1 MVATKRRRN
10 GKKRT
15 LRIRRKQWFGGTGDD
30 EVVKEKKQYI
40 DELLELQTNQQ
51 YADFLQFLE
60 TDPEL
65 NPEKINYQDP
75 ESNMTAL
82 YFIYQ
87 KIIYYQPDHD
97 ANSSKI
103 YTTLLQIFTIL
114 IEKGAD
120 PTIKIDGASILD
132 LHKNDQN
139 SDIELL
145 LNTLYE
151 LFEKYYSDKN
161 LQDFLY
167 LLKRGF
173 KNSVINRYKL
183 NEIDE
188 IDGLS
193 VLGKTCKLLEKII
206 LETPQI
212 ESLSTIPLFNVF
224 KILLENGASPIIG
237 KNEKKNPIYFDLLNR
252 QPFNMLFYIYSFKS
266 YITLNIKNLSKN
278 YQDSDK
284 NKLCNSVL
292 KHFPNFRKQK
302 LTLQNTKI
310 LEESDDV
317 FSFIYTYNEAI
328 LKTMHSNEQEKGK
341 RSRNE
346 LYDDIPENIR
356 GNIPQEIY
364 LQHFCSVFL
373 IIGFLTRIYE
383 PICQIILKGGK
394 ALQLNLGSFSSDD
407 LDILIIKKPVY
418 KSIRKCKKNTS
429 FNAITGITGIQII
442 NILRKCVLHRQDDMI
457 TNSDLSIVEDIANLI
472 IYFTTPNGER
482 PIFFQKPVAS
492 SNIIKISFNR
502 DKYKKPIADLSY
514 GYDKIPDILKHMIYE
529 QVSNSFIAKD
539 FDFLLPFFITTCITV
554 RYMRLHSIIFEKL
567 YYFHLYKY
575 TTGLYVSLNK
585 GGDKILRYIYDLLE
599 SKYGK
604 SELTEPQIQLDT
616 YTIKELSDY
625 RGKMYQAVFD
635 VINQQKEKSW
645 TEQYLSLSIDFYYDL
660 KRYIDFLEFKK
671 PLPYYYNKLKRQ
683 LKEIAKEIAP
693 GYERM
698 FLTKLFI
705 WYNDVLHNTREYFTA
720 LWNENLQLRQQLNNM
735 RYKFT
740 TNSFLNDSF
749 HECKLLKSEN
759 NYFKNVLEYIIL
771 LPIYIR
777 DRDRVIANKKEEN
790 PEKAE
795 YIDYVPPYNHSYEL
809 SFLQSQIKIMK
820 QWLNKNKIQ
829 LPRMSSFIQLS
840 DPEKRIIAEFDKI
853 SEYIDEILTEQYDI
867 PVLTSELQTKIKTP
881 SDTE

>member
-1 MVATKRRRN
+1 MATKRRRN

-30 EVVKEKKQYI
+30 EVIKEKKQYI
-40 DELLELQTNQQ
+40 DELLELQNEQE

-65 NPEKINYQDP
+65 NLEKINYQDP

-87 KIIYYQPDHD
+87 KLIYYQPEHD
-97 ANSSKI
+97 VNSSKI
-103 YTTLLQIFTIL
+103 YITLLQIFTIL

-120 PTIKIDGASILD
+120 LTIKIGGLSILD

-145 LNTLYE
+145 LNPLYE

-161 LQDFLY
+161 LQEFLY

-183 NEIDE
+183 NEIDKS
-188 IDGLS
+188 DGLS
-193 VLGKTCKLLEKII
+193 VLGKTCKLLGT
-206 LETPQI
+206 LQTPQI

-237 KNEKKNPIYFDLLNR
+237 KDEKQNPIYFDLLNR
-252 QPFNMLFYIYSFKS
+252 QPFNMLFYIYSFKC

-278 YQDSDK
+278 YQDTDK

-317 FSFIYTYNEAI
+317 LSFIGTYNEAI

-341 RSRNE
+341 KLRNE

-429 FNAITGITGIQII
+429 FNGITGIQII
-442 NILRKCVLHRQDDMI
+442 NILRKCVLDRQDDMI

-482 PIFFQKPVAS
+482 PIFFQKHVES

-502 DKYKKPIADLSY
+502 DKYKNPIADLSY

-529 QVSNSFIAKD
+529 QVSNSFITKD

-575 TTGLYVSLNK
+575 ITGLSASLNK
-585 GGDKILRYIYDLLE
+585 DSDKMLRYIYDLLK
-599 SKYGK
+599 SKYDK
-604 SELTEPQIQLDT
+604 SKLTEPQIQLDT

-625 RGKMYQAVFD
+625 REKIYQAVFD
-635 VINQQKEKSW
+635 VNQQTEKSQIQ
-645 TEQYLSLSIDFYYDL
+645 QYLSLSIDFYYDL

-671 PLPYYYNKLKRQ
+671 PLSYYYNKLKRQ

-705 WYNDVLHNTREYFTA
+705 WYNDVLHNTREYFA
-720 LWNENLQLRQQLNNM
+720 VLWNENLQLIQQLNSLK
-735 RYKFT
+735 YYFT
-740 TNSFLNDSF
+740 PNSFENDSF

-759 NYFKNVLEYIIL
+759 NYFKNVLEYVIL
-771 LPIYIR
+771 LPIYNR
-777 DRDRVIANKKEEN
+777 DRDRAIAKKKEKN
-790 PEKAE
+790 PEKSE

-820 QWLNKNKIQ
+820 KWLNKNKIQ
-829 LPRMSSFIQLS
+829 LPHMSSFIQLS
-840 DPEKRIIAEFDKI
+840 DSEKRIITEFDKI
-853 SEYIDEILTEQYDI
+853 SEYVDEILTEREEI
-867 PVLTSELQTKIKTP
+867 ALLVAERPIIKTP
-881 SDTE
+881 LNTE